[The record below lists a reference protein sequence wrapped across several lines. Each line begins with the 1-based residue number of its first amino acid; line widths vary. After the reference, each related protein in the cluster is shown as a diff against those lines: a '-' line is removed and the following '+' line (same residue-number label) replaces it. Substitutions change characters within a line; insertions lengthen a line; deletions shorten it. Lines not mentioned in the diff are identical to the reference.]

1 MTRAVRV
8 AAPAKLNLVLRV
20 LAREASGWHQIE
32 SLFAAVD
39 LADTLTVEVTTQSR
53 EVTLEVDGDVGGA
66 AAEDNLV
73 ARAVGVFR
81 AASAEALP
89 GLHVRLTKRIPV
101 AAGLG
106 GGSSD
111 AAAVLRAL
119 TALFPQAVP
128 ERERLGLAAALGSD
142 VPFFLAARPW
152 VWAWG
157 RGGRMLTLEPP
168 PARPVLIAVP
178 QDGVATTGAYAALG
192 EAARLRAAEPWLAEG
207 PELERWETVAG
218 LRENDFESALHPVRP
233 DLARMARAFEETGA
247 LLCGMTGSGAA
258 HFGVY
263 ATAAELEHA
272 ARHLAGVDPGWR
284 VWPSAT
290 RTEWPPVEVLG

>member
-1 MTRAVRV
+1 MTRAICVD
-8 AAPAKLNLVLRV
+8 APAKLNLVLRV

-32 SLFAAVD
+32 TLFAAVD
-39 LADTLTVEVTTQSR
+39 LADTLAVEITAEGR

-66 AAEDNLV
+66 AAADNLV
-73 ARAVGVFR
+73 ARAVRAFR
-81 AASAEALP
+81 AASVEPLP
-89 GLHVRLTKRIPV
+89 GIHVRLTKRIPV

-111 AAAVLRAL
+111 AAAALRAL

-128 ERERLGLAAALGSD
+128 ERDRLGLAATLGSD

-168 PARPVLIAVP
+168 PARPVLIAIP
-178 QDGVATTGAYAALG
+178 GDGVATAGAYAALG
-192 EAARLRAAEPWLAEG
+192 EGATRRAAEPSLMQATD
-207 PELERWETVAG
+207 LERWETIAG
-218 LRENDFESALHPVRP
+218 LRENDFETALHPVRP

-258 HFGVY
+258 HYGVY
-263 ATAAELEHA
+263 ATTAELEHA
-272 ARHLAGVDPGWR
+272 ARHLGSLDPGWR
-284 VWPSAT
+284 VWPTAT
-290 RTEWPPVEVLG
+290 RTEWPPVEGVA